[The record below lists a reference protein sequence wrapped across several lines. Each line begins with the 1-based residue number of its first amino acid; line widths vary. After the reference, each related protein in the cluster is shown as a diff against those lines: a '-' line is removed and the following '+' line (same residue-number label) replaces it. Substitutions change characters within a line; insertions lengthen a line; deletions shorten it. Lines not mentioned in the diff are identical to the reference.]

1 MTDKLNWLTDP
12 HRDFLAYL
20 TVLTIQPQLKPERS
34 FERVAEALEGLAAD
48 GEVKLLGDQQDVYV
62 IIHGEVI
69 VHAARDWL
77 DWAVEREAT
86 RKQN

>member
-1 MTDKLNWLTDP
+1 VTDKLNWLTDP

-34 FERVAEALEGLAAD
+34 FERVAEALEDLAAD

-62 IIHGEVI
+62 VIHGEVI